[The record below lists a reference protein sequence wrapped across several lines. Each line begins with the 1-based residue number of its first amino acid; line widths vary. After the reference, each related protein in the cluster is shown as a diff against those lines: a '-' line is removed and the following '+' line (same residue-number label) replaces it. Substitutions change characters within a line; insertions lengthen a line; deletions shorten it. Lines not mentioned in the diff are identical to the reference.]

1 MSNRSIGVDEKLYNY
16 LLSCSLEEHP
26 VLAELRQETAKLPLS
41 VMQIAPEQGQFM
53 QLLVRLMGAN
63 RIIEVGTFTGYS
75 SLSMALALSEQGK
88 LITCDIDEEAT
99 QIAKLHWQK
108 AGVQNKIELKLGPAL
123 NSLESLQ
130 DQKLSFDL
138 AFIDAD
144 KGNYLNYYEHC
155 LQLLRPGGLIVVD
168 NVLWDGKVCE
178 PSITDDDTTAI
189 RRLNQHI
196 HEDKRV
202 FSSLIPVAD
211 GLYLAQKKAD

>member
-1 MSNRSIGVDEKLYNY
+1 MSNRSIGVDEKLYDY

-130 DQKLSFDL
+130 AQKLSFDL

-178 PSITDDDTTAI
+178 PSIKDDDTTAI